1 LMKKC
6 VLMIYPR
13 WLTAVI
19 LILLVTTVANAAPPP
34 VSGRVVNGFRM
45 LTLESADIPVHL
57 TVYRGDYV
65 QFIVNQGGET
75 PLIRIPEL
83 GIETRPGS
91 DPTSVPYFKM
101 KRSGRFVLL
110 VDRTEGLIEVVDYRQ
125 LNYRELTASDAS
137 DMIQRQ
143 DPLILDVRT
152 DLEYKNGHLKDAM
165 LIPVQELQR
174 RVGELDTYR
183 EREIL
188 VYCATGNRST
198 VASKI
203 LIDHGYENVFNLRHG
218 IVDWWHRKLPKK
230 IRSAPWISM
239 NR

>member
-1 LMKKC
+1 MKKC
-6 VLMIYPR
+6 NLMILLR
-13 WLTAVI
+13 WLTVVI
-19 LILLVTTVANAAPPP
+19 LLLAATVANAAPLS
-34 VSGRVVNGFRM
+34 VSGRVVNGFRL
-45 LTLESADIPVHL
+45 LTLENTDIPIHM

-65 QFIVNQGGET
+65 KFIVGQGGET

-91 DPTSVPYFKM
+91 DHAAAPYFKM
-101 KRSGRFVLL
+101 KRSGRFALSVN
-110 VDRTEGLIEVVDYRQ
+110 RTEGLIQVVDYRQ
-125 LNYRELTASDAS
+125 SNYREITAAEAFDI
-137 DMIQRQ
+137 IQRQ

-198 VASKI
+198 VASKV
-203 LIDHGYENVFNLRHG
+203 LIDHGFAHVFNLRHG
-218 IVDWWHRKLPKK
+218 IVDWWHRKLPVFK
-230 IRSAPWISM
+230 
-239 NR
+239 

>member
-1 LMKKC
+1 
-6 VLMIYPR
+6 MIYPR

-174 RVGELDTYR
+174 RVGELDTYM

-218 IVDWWHRKLPKK
+218 IVDWWHRKLPVFK
-230 IRSAPWISM
+230 
-239 NR
+239 

>member
-1 LMKKC
+1 MKKYAHIFSPWAAAIIMM
-6 VLMIYPR
+6 LM
-13 WLTAVI
+13 AVTI
-19 LILLVTTVANAAPPP
+19 ANAAPPP
-34 VSGRVVNGFRM
+34 VSGRVVNGFRV

-65 QFIVNQGGET
+65 QFIVNQGRET
-75 PLIRIPEL
+75 SLIRIPEL

-125 LNYRELTASDAS
+125 PNYRELTAADAS

-143 DPLILDVRT
+143 DPLILDVRN

-174 RVGELDTYR
+174 RVEELDTYK

-198 VASKI
+198 VASKV
-203 LIDHGYENVFNLRHG
+203 LIDHGFAHVFNLRHG
-218 IVDWWHRKLPKK
+218 IIDWWHRKLPVFK
-230 IRSAPWISM
+230 
-239 NR
+239 